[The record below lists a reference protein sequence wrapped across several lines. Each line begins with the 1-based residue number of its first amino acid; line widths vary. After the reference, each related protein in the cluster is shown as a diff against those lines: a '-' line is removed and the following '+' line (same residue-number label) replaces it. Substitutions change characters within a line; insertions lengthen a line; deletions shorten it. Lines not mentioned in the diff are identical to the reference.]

1 MLTRLVLLPNRTCTT
16 PNSRKTRSA
25 ASSASHTREKARI
38 RSLTVATE
46 CCFDAGNQRLREQQ
60 MEGDR
65 TESGQACQ
73 GSYTVFFLLFSV
85 VTWLLSWSLSC
96 HIAPPRG
103 FGRAAPVAK
112 HFDFLASI
120 PACGWSRTKTFI
132 GSEAEPEKHG
142 ISLLA
147 RHVGKPIPTKPVLSA
162 YTAKPYNPRAFSYAP
177 TRSPLY
183 RILGHVVPL
192 PALLFPPQSLPLHP
206 PVTLSS
212 STLLE
217 HHSAYLHG
225 ALRAYAVAKEA
236 PASKGHITDHVSSSR
251 Q

>member
-1 MLTRLVLLPNRTCTT
+1 MQAIKDYENNKWKVIGQKVGKPAKVRTLFPFPFSPSLLGFVLVTI
-16 PNSRKTRSA
+16 
-25 ASSASHTREKARI
+25 ASHLTPSRFRSCCAGRETLRLS
-38 RSLTVATE
+38 R
-46 CCFDAGNQRLREQQ
+46 FDA
-60 MEGDR
+60 
-65 TESGQACQ
+65 
-73 GSYTVFFLLFSV
+73 
-85 VTWLLSWSLSC
+85 
-96 HIAPPRG
+96 
-103 FGRAAPVAK
+103 
-112 HFDFLASI
+112 
-120 PACGWSRTKTFI
+120 ACGWSRTKTFI